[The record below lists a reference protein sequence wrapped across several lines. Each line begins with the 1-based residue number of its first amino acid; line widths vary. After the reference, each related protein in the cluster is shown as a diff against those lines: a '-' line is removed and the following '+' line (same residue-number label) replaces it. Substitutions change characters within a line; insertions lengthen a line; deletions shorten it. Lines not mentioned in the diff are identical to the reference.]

1 MGRGSVEMESALHRK
16 RSKCKPEV
24 EDCLVNPKEAEARVA
39 EPECSQGHRTAFLAC
54 SEGCPKGGSFFSFPV
69 KTQSPHW
76 LR

>member
-54 SEGCPKGGSFFSFPV
+54 SEG
-69 KTQSPHW
+69 
-76 LR
+76 